1 MHIQKK
7 GTVVD
12 TERINGKQKEHIRML
27 VYLSSKNKDDN
38 IVYTHETNYNRMP
51 YNDRKFI

>member
-12 TERINGKQKEHIRML
+12 TERINRKQKKHTRML

-38 IVYTHETNYNRMP
+38 IVYTHETNYNRIP

>member
-38 IVYTHETNYNRMP
+38 IVYT
-51 YNDRKFI
+51 